1 MVGIYYAAVEDD
13 PLTSG
18 PGSHVYASKRCATI
32 QGEDGKRRRLAF
44 IGDKAYCSRCDSV
57 GLITY
62 GAGLNER
69 RRLNDLANG
78 GRRQAVGDDIVLCK
92 CAEPPRI
99 IAVYGRDWKIHD
111 RGEENTA
118 SFTKTP
124 AQSAVYNEKFVV
136 KDSGGSPLANVRYR
150 VRIGE
155 SVVAEGTT
163 NAYGHVSRITTDAA
177 QRLIFEV
184 AQHHEGT

>member
-18 PGSHVYASKRCATI
+18 PGSHVYASKRCGTI
-32 QGEDGKRRRLAF
+32 QGEDGNRRRLAF

-99 IAVYGRDWKIHD
+99 IAVYGRTWKIHD
-111 RGEENTA
+111 RGEEKA
-118 SFTKTP
+118 IRAAEAPGRSPVYDEQFTLRD
-124 AQSAVYNEKFVV
+124 AEGRA
-136 KDSGGSPLANVRYR
+136 LAGVRYR
-150 VRIGE
+150 VRSDSAVIE
-155 SVVAEGTT
+155 SGVTDSSGHTRRLSTT
-163 NAYGHVSRITTDAA
+163 AA
-177 QRLIFEV
+177 QRLTLEV
-184 AQHHEGT
+184 DRREGAT